1 MKVKSSFCPICGTH
15 HDPAFP
21 CADRAGEI
29 LRDSGLE
36 PKPMKEKEFQK
47 TVKEANRSMIIVAIL
62 VASLILLT
70 VLITEF
76 ISNLK

>member
-36 PKPMKEKEFQK
+36 PKPMDEEEFQK
-47 TVKEANRSMIIVAIL
+47 TAKEADRNMLIVLIVVII
-62 VASLILLT
+62 LIILT
-70 VLITEF
+70 VLI
-76 ISNLK
+76 SHLK